1 MQKQCFFLLLIASFA
16 LAQSPADSLYREDQI
31 YASIGYPLLIDTP
44 EGLTQNKLSHTFSLG
59 FIRDMP
65 INAARNLAFGL
76 GLGLNYNV
84 VYTNLQFTDDMKST
98 TFVSSDVTNQWNSVE
113 AEIPLEF
120 RWRNSTA
127 MNYQFWRI
135 YGGVVGYYSLSAKQR
150 TTTALTESI
159 TSLSVQNFR
168 LALRLNVGNNTW
180 NLTYTH
186 PIDSFFD
193 FDKSTQNKS
202 LSQLKT
208 AKLGL
213 VFYIF

>member
-1 MQKQCFFLLLIASFA
+1 
-16 LAQSPADSLYREDQI
+16 
-31 YASIGYPLLIDTP
+31 
-44 EGLTQNKLSHTFSLG
+44 
-59 FIRDMP
+59 MP
-65 INAARNLAFGL
+65 INTARNLAFGL

-84 VYTNLQFTDDMKST
+84 VYTNLQFTDNMEAT
-98 TFVSSDVTNQWNSVE
+98 TFVSSDLINQWSSVD

-120 RWRNSTA
+120 RWRSSTHV
-127 MNYQFWRI
+127 NYQFWRV
-135 YGGVVGYYSLSAKQR
+135 YAGVVGYYSLSAKQR
-150 TTTALTESI
+150 TRTALTESI

-193 FDKSTQNKS
+193 FDKSAHNKS
-202 LSQLKT
+202 FSKLKT

-213 VFYIF
+213 IFYIF

>member
-120 RWRNSTA
+120 RWRSSTPT
-127 MNYQFWRI
+127 NYQFWRI
-135 YGGVVGYYSLSAKQR
+135 YAGVVGYYSLSAKQR
-150 TTTALTESI
+150 TRAALTESI
-159 TSLSVQNFR
+159 TFLSVQNFR

-180 NLTYTH
+180 NLTYTY

-193 FDKSTQNKS
+193 FDKSAHNKS

>member
-1 MQKQCFFLLLIASFA
+1 MASFA

-31 YASIGYPLLIDTP
+31 YASMGYPLLIDTP

-65 INAARNLAFGL
+65 INSARNLAFGL

-84 VYTNLQFTDDMKST
+84 VYTNLQFTDDIKST
-98 TFVSSDVTNQWNSVE
+98 TFVSGNVINQWNSVD
-113 AEIPLEF
+113 AEIPIEF
-120 RWRNSTA
+120 RWRSSTPT
-127 MNYQFWRI
+127 NYQFWRI
-135 YGGVVGYYSLSAKQR
+135 YAGVVGYYSLSAKQR
-150 TTTALTESI
+150 TRAALTESI
-159 TSLSVQNFR
+159 SSLSVQNFR